1 MNRTQTSSTSA
12 RSRAGLPV
20 QSISVVIPAY
30 NDETTIA
37 RLVQDTDCLLKE
49 ISSDY
54 EIVVINDGSK
64 DSTLSVV
71 QGLSKK
77 FSNLRIINHEQNQG
91 YGRTIKELYLCGK
104 KELVFSLPGD
114 YQFAPKELITM
125 AQGLYKHDFV
135 IGHRVKRNDP
145 PRRKIQSGIYN
156 LMLRIFYGC
165 SFKDVNSIKLFR
177 KEILDRITLESDTP
191 FVDAELCIR
200 AHKAGFK
207 VVEIPIEH
215 LPRLS
220 QGASGGKFSV
230 IWDTF
235 SDLVRMSSRVKG

>member
-1 MNRTQTSSTSA
+1 MNRTQTSSSNA
-12 RSRAGLPV
+12 RSRSSLPV

-30 NDETTIA
+30 NDETTIT

-64 DSTLSVV
+64 DSTLSV
-71 QGLSKK
+71 LRDLTTK
-77 FSNLRIINHEQNQG
+77 FKNLRLVNHEQNQG
-91 YGRTIKELYLCGK
+91 YGKTIKELYYVGN

-114 YQFAPKELITM
+114 YQFAPKELLTM
-125 AQGLYKHDFV
+125 AQGLSKHDFV

-145 PRRKIQSGIYN
+145 PRRKFQSAIYN
-156 LMLRIFYGC
+156 MMLRIFYGC
-165 SFKDVNSIKLFR
+165 SYKDVNSIKLFR
-177 KEILDRITLESDTP
+177 KEILNHFKLESQSP

-200 AHKAGFK
+200 AQRAGFK
-207 VVEIPIEH
+207 VIEIPIEH

-220 QGASGGKFSV
+220 EGASGGKFSV

-235 SDLVRMSSRVKG
+235 SDLIGMSRRI

>member
-1 MNRTQTSSTSA
+1 MNSTQPHSAGTRNLSTYSI
-12 RSRAGLPV
+12 
-20 QSISVVIPAY
+20 QSIAVVIPAY
-30 NDETTIA
+30 NDATTIA

-49 ISSDY
+49 IGSDY

-64 DSTLSVV
+64 DNTLEVL
-71 QGLSKK
+71 QELGT
-77 FSNLRIINHEQNQG
+77 RIKNMRLVNHEQNQG
-91 YGRTIKELYLCGK
+91 YGRTIKELYLCGGK
-104 KELVFSLPGD
+104 DLVFSLPGD

-125 AQGLYKHDFV
+125 AQGLKDHDFV
-135 IGHRVKRNDP
+135 IGHRVRRNDP
-145 PRRKIQSGIYN
+145 PRRKLQSAVYN

-165 SFKDVNSIKLFR
+165 SYKDVNSIKLFR
-177 KEILDRITLESDTP
+177 KAILDKIRLESDTP

-200 AHKAGFK
+200 AQRAGFK

-235 SDLVRMSSRVKG
+235 SDLMGMSRRI

>member
-1 MNRTQTSSTSA
+1 MNRTQQSSA
-12 RSRAGLPV
+12 RSRAGIPI
-20 QSISVVIPAY
+20 QSISVIIPAY
-30 NDETTIA
+30 NDETTIT
-37 RLVQDTDCLLKE
+37 RLIQDTDCLLKE
-49 ISSDY
+49 ISTDY

-64 DSTLSVV
+64 DGTLAVL
-71 QGLSKK
+71 QELSKK
-77 FSNLRIINHEQNQG
+77 FKNLRLINHEQNQG
-91 YGRTIKELYLCGK
+91 FGRTIKELYLCGS

-125 AQGLYKHDFV
+125 AQGLNKYDFV

-145 PRRKIQSGIYN
+145 PRRKLQSAIYN
-156 LMLRIFYGC
+156 MMLRIFYGC
-165 SFKDVNSIKLFR
+165 SYKDVNSIKLFR
-177 KEILDRITLESDTP
+177 KEILNTITLESNTP

-200 AHKAGFK
+200 AHRAGFK
-207 VVEIPIEH
+207 VVEVPIEH

-235 SDLVRMSSRVKG
+235 SDLVKMSARI